1 MTRQNN
7 NIPAVLLVG
16 GLGTR
21 LRSVLPST
29 PKSLARLGNIPFLEL
44 LVLQLRSHGFRRVVM
59 CTGHLAEQVE
69 KEFGDGRKWE
79 LEIEYSYESKP
90 LGTAGALKHADHLLG
105 NADKFLVMNGDS
117 FLEFDYAGLLA
128 FHCQHGGIASL
139 AVRQV
144 PDASRYGSVQ
154 VDSQQRVVAFVEK
167 SNSGAA
173 GLVNG
178 GVYLFNRSALAHL
191 PEGPASLEREVFPTL
206 LKYGVYAAEYDGMF
220 IDIGT
225 PADYARA
232 QELCD
237 KLRQAALAA
246 QSCPQGALKSN

>member
-1 MTRQNN
+1 MIMQNN

-21 LRSVLPST
+21 LRSVLPSM
-29 PKSLARLGNIPFLEL
+29 PKSLARLGDMPFLEL
-44 LVLQLRSHGFRRVVM
+44 LILQLRSQGFRRVVM

-69 KEFGDGRKWE
+69 KEFGDGRKRD
-79 LEIEYSYESKP
+79 LRIEYSYESQP
-90 LGTAGALKHADHLLG
+90 LGTAGALKHAGRLLED
-105 NADKFLVMNGDS
+105 ADKFLAMNGDS
-117 FLEFDYAGLLA
+117 FLKFDFQDFLA
-128 FHCQHGGIASL
+128 FQRQYAGIASL
-139 AVRQV
+139 AVRRV

-154 VDSQQRVVAFVEK
+154 VDSQHRVVAFVEK
-167 SNSGAA
+167 NNSGAA

-178 GVYLFNRSALAHL
+178 GVYLFNRSALAHF
-191 PEGPASLEREVFPTL
+191 PEGPASLEREVFPKL
-206 LKYGVYAAEYDGMF
+206 LKYGVYAAEQDGMF

-237 KLRQAALAA
+237 RLRQAALTS
-246 QSCPQGALKSN
+246 QS